1 MTALAIDK
9 LWGFLQSLSLTANNK
24 RWLAERLM
32 ESAEEQTVITERKK
46 DSYKK
51 SFGIWENDPEADL
64 MEQAI
69 KEGRKS
75 ATSRVIE
82 SFDD

>member
-9 LWGFLQSLSLTANNK
+9 LWSFLQSLSLTANNK

-32 ESAEEQTVITERKK
+32 ESAKEQSAIIENKK

-69 KEGRKS
+69 KDGRRK